1 MKKKTAAR
9 RRSTFLGLNVDRL
22 KKTMLK
28 NQTMRK
34 STTVLGCVALGT
46 VEKAIAVAIALTMG
60 GLLLHAALVFHQM
73 DLTCGARLGGSR

>member
-9 RRSTFLGLNVDRL
+9 RRSSFLGLNVDRL
-22 KKTMLK
+22 EKTMLN

>member
-1 MKKKTAAR
+1 
-9 RRSTFLGLNVDRL
+9 
-22 KKTMLK
+22 MLQ

-46 VEKAIAVAIALTMG
+46 IEKAIAVAVALTMG